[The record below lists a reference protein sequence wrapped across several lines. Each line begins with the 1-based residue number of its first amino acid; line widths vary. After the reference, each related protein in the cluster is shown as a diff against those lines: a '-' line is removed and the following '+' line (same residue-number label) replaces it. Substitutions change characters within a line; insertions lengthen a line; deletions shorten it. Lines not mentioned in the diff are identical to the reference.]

1 MTVRKMDIHVRFS
14 DDLACDHL
22 GRGVFRQSQDA
33 GAPKNVVP
41 SEIRPQNLS
50 ELRMVFARNLT
61 ILVDKERSVSEAARK
76 LRISRSQLNRFLSGE
91 TYPRPDILQRLCEHF
106 GTDARILTHRL
117 IDLAKPQTN
126 AAVTAILPGL
136 VDDLEPVPT
145 SVLPDGIYAEWMLS
159 SVELGMVEMHLIRVY
174 TDAGRRL
181 GKVRVSISS
190 ADQGTK
196 RYNYPMVICTAQ
208 YFSQRDGFASIDR
221 VDSDSFHAF
230 TSFRVGYGPSSN
242 IFPGYKLSG
251 ISHHPKR
258 HFSRMGCVMQ
268 LLPSDAKSLLAAART
283 PEFLRLSEAPV
294 LIRRILKD
302 IHEEVGPL
310 PAT

>member
-1 MTVRKMDIHVRFS
+1 M
-14 DDLACDHL
+14 
-22 GRGVFRQSQDA
+22 
-33 GAPKNVVP
+33 NVLP
-41 SEIRPQNLS
+41 TDFRPQNLS
-50 ELRMVFARNLT
+50 ELRMFFARNLT
-61 ILVDKERSVSEAARK
+61 ILVDRERSVSEAARK

-91 TYPRPDILQRLCEHF
+91 TYPRPDILHRICEHF

-117 IDLAKPQTN
+117 ADLAKPV
-126 AAVTAILPGL
+126 ASAPATAILPGL

-159 SVELGMVEMHLIRVY
+159 SVELGMVEMHLIRIY
-174 TDAGRRL
+174 SEGGRRL

-190 ADQGTK
+190 SEPGMK
-196 RYNYPMVICTAQ
+196 RYRYPMVACTAQ

-221 VDSDSFHAF
+221 VSTDSFHAF
-230 TSFRVGYGPSSN
+230 TAFRIGYGPSNN

-268 LLPSDAKSLLAAART
+268 LLPSDTKSLLAAARM
-283 PEFLRLSEAPV
+283 PEFLQLSEAPV

-302 IHEEVGPL
+302 VHEEVGPL
-310 PAT
+310 PTT